1 MIKCDYWFPRGIWHK
16 EDCGLDTDHFN
27 EFATVHRG
35 SMSGRK
41 ASNEGGF
48 QSFDWGSERM
58 HTLKPLSNLTEA
70 VYDVVDVACQD
81 LGFKDYGMLLTNG
94 WLNINSPGDLNHI
107 HSHPG
112 AMFGGVYYSKIPDKS
127 GGITFMRPFDE
138 LHKFR
143 SWGTGHNYD
152 NGTNP
157 LNYEVAAYDPKPD
170 QLSLIHI

>member
-27 EFATVHRG
+27 EFATIHRG

-112 AMFGGVYYSKIPDKS
+112 CLLYTSDAA
-127 GGITFMRPFDE
+127 DE
-138 LHKFR
+138 
-143 SWGTGHNYD
+143 
-152 NGTNP
+152 
-157 LNYEVAAYDPKPD
+157 
-170 QLSLIHI
+170 